1 MITCI
6 LLSAGASRRFGS
18 PKALAK
24 LHNETVIEH
33 LLKMLDKTQVSE
45 VIVVLGAYADR
56 IKPHLLNHK
65 KVRFVYNKDYNFG
78 QTSSFKVGV
87 EGVSSDARGFLLM
100 PVDYPLISADTI
112 NALIRY
118 FLNDNP
124 RILIPTFEG
133 RKGHPPL
140 FSANLRDEF
149 LALDNDSGLNI
160 IAYAHQPETISFPV
174 EDVGVVS
181 AFNTLDEFESIK
193 NLK

>member
-1 MITCI
+1 MITCV
-6 LLSAGASRRFGS
+6 LLSAGLSERFGS

-24 LHNETVIEH
+24 LHNETVIER

-45 VIVVLGAYADR
+45 IIVVLGAYADQ
-56 IKPHLLNHK
+56 IKPLLLDHT

-78 QTSSFKVGV
+78 QTSSFKAGV
-87 EGVSSDARGFLLM
+87 EDVLSDVRGIMLL

-112 NALIRY
+112 NALIRC
-118 FLNDNP
+118 FLEDNP

-133 RKGHPPL
+133 KKGHPPL

-149 LALDNDSGLNI
+149 LALDNESGLNM

-174 EDVGVVS
+174 EDAGVIS
-181 AFNTLDEFESIK
+181 TFNTLDEFESIK